1 MTTYNITTAPRR
13 PNRRVTRFTK
23 IIVSLILAPFIIS
36 ALVGVTLGIAKA
48 INPPAKPI
56 VNTTDQVTSFNDG
69 FADSKRDDCQQGF
82 KAACDWLQGINR

>member
-1 MTTYNITTAPRR
+1 MSNVTYRTINA
-13 PNRRVTRFTK
+13 RRVMRKGTK
-23 IIVSLILAPFIIS
+23 IVLAIVGGLFAIPVILGFVIGT
-36 ALVGVTLGIAKA
+36 VHA